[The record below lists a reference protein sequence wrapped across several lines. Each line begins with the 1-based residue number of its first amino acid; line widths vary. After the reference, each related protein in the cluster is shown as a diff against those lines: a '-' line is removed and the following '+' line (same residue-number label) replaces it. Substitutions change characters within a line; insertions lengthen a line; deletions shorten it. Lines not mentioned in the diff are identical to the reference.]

1 MDDTTSV
8 LFGLDDHRVL
18 DVVRVGDR
26 VVRVVIETIDREGAC
41 PACGVLSARVKD
53 RPLVRLR
60 DLPASGQRVEL
71 WCRRR
76 RLACREPA
84 CPRGS
89 FTQASAEVPARAR
102 VTARLR
108 QRLAAAI
115 AGSNR
120 AVADVASEHGVSWH
134 TAHNALV
141 AAAARWLPEPSPT
154 RVLGIDETRTRSVRW
169 ILEEAGA
176 HRVWRRSNPWM
187 TSFVD
192 ADPTCAGLLLGLA
205 PGRSGSCVRA
215 WLAEQT
221 PAFRDAVEL
230 VVIDPSAP
238 YASGIR
244 AALPQARIAVDKW
257 HLVRLANDMLTEVRQ
272 RVTREQH
279 GHRGTLEQPVWVH
292 RRMLLT
298 AGDRLSPR
306 QLARLRAVLASD
318 DPTGEIG
325 AAWAVKERLRMLLAE
340 SEPARIR
347 DALWR
352 FYDAAAAADMP
363 ETNRLA
369 STVETWWP
377 AILVALTEDVT
388 NARTE
393 GFNRIIKQTK
403 RVACG
408 FRNMDN
414 YQRRIMSHI
423 ALTRTRPEAAA

>member
-1 MDDTTSV
+1 MDETTSG
-8 LFGLDDHRVL
+8 LFGLGEDRVRG
-18 DVVRVGDR
+18 VVRVGDR
-26 VVRVVIETIDREGAC
+26 VVRVVIETVEREGAC
-41 PACGVLSARVKD
+41 PACGVLSARVKE

-60 DLPASGQRVEL
+60 DLPASGQRVQL

-84 CPRGS
+84 CPRLS
-89 FTQASAEVPARAR
+89 FTQVSAQVPARAR
-102 VTARLR
+102 LTVRLR
-108 QRLAAAI
+108 ERLAEAV

-120 AVADVASEHGVSWH
+120 AVTDVAAEHWVSWH

-141 AAAARWLPEPSPT
+141 VAAAHWLPEPSPT
-154 RVLGIDETRTRSVRW
+154 RVLGIDETRTRTVRW
-169 ILEEAGA
+169 ILEDVGA
-176 HRVWRRSNPWM
+176 HRVWRRSKPWM
-187 TSFVD
+187 TLFVD
-192 ADPTCAGLLLGLA
+192 AGPTRAGGLLGLA

-215 WLAEQT
+215 WLGEQSQ
-221 PAFRDAVEL
+221 AFRDAVEL

-279 GHRGTLEQPVWVH
+279 GHRGTLEQPAWVH

-325 AAWAVKERLRMLLAE
+325 AAWAVKERLRMLLAQAD
-340 SEPARIR
+340 PVRIR
-347 DALWR
+347 DALWG

-363 ETNRLA
+363 ETTRLA
-369 STVETWWP
+369 GTVETWWP
-377 AILVALTEDVT
+377 AVLVALTEDVT

>member
-8 LFGLDDHRVL
+8 LFGLGDHRVL

-26 VVRVVIETIDREGAC
+26 GVRGVIETIDRGGAC

-60 DLPASGQRVEL
+60 DLPASGQRVQL

-84 CPRGS
+84 CPRLS
-89 FTQASAEVPARAR
+89 FTQASAQVPARAR
-102 VTARLR
+102 VTTRLRARL
-108 QRLAAAI
+108 AEAI

-120 AVADVASEHGVSWH
+120 AVADVAAEHRVSWH
-134 TAHNALV
+134 TAHRALV
-141 AAAARWLPEPSPT
+141 AAAARWLPAPTPT
-154 RVLGIDETRTRSVRW
+154 RVLGIDETRARSVRW
-169 ILEEAGA
+169 ILEEADAGQ
-176 HRVWRRSNPWM
+176 RVWRRSDPWM

-192 ADPTCAGLLLGLA
+192 ADPIRAGVLLGLA

-215 WLAEQT
+215 WLGEQT

-244 AALPQARIAVDKW
+244 VALPNARIAVEKW
-257 HLVRLANDMLTEVRQ
+257 HLVRLANEAVTEARQ

-279 GHRGTLEQPVWVH
+279 GHRGTLAQPAWVH

-298 AGDRLSPR
+298 AGDRLSAR
-306 QLARLRAVLASD
+306 QRAWLRAVLASD

-325 AAWAVKERLRMLLAE
+325 AAW
-340 SEPARIR
+340 
-347 DALWR
+347 
-352 FYDAAAAADMP
+352 
-363 ETNRLA
+363 
-369 STVETWWP
+369 
-377 AILVALTEDVT
+377 VT
-388 NARTE
+388 SRTTQKTAARTTPSTTE
-393 GFNRIIKQTK
+393 SGLLRTVDF
-403 RVACG
+403 AC
-408 FRNMDN
+408 
-414 YQRRIMSHI
+414 QRTSAH
-423 ALTRTRPEAAA
+423 AA

>member
-26 VVRVVIETIDREGAC
+26 VVRVVIETIEPEGAC
-41 PACGVLSARVKD
+41 PACGVVSARVKD

-60 DLPASGQRVEL
+60 DLPAGGQRVEL

-84 CPRGS
+84 CPRLS
-89 FTQASAEVPARAR
+89 FTQASTQVPARAR
-102 VTARLR
+102 ITARLR
-108 QRLAAAI
+108 QQLAAAI

-120 AVADVASEHGVSWH
+120 AVADVAAEHGVSWH
-134 TAHNALV
+134 TAHKALV
-141 AAAARWLPEPSPT
+141 GAAARWLPQPTPT

-169 ILEEAGA
+169 ILEDAAGK
-176 HRVWRRSNPWM
+176 RVWRRSDPWM

-192 ADPTCAGLLLGLA
+192 ADPARAGVLLGLA
-205 PGRSGSCVRA
+205 PGRSGACVRA
-215 WLAEQT
+215 WLGEQT
-221 PAFRDAVEL
+221 SAFRDQVEL

-244 AALPQARIAVDKW
+244 AALPKARIAVDKW
-257 HLVRLANDMLTEVRQ
+257 HLVRLANEAVTEVRQ

-298 AGDRLSPR
+298 AGNRLSAR

-325 AAWAVKERLRMLLAE
+325 AAWAVKERLRMLLAQTDRD
-340 SEPARIR
+340 RIR

-363 ETNRLA
+363 ETTRLA
-369 STVETWWP
+369 TTVETWWP
-377 AILVALTEDVT
+377 AILVALTADVT

-393 GFNRIIKQTK
+393 GINRIIKQTK

-423 ALTRTRPEAAA
+423 ALTRTRPAAAA

>member
-1 MDDTTSV
+1 MDETTSV

-18 DVVRVGDR
+18 DVVRVAGR
-26 VVRVVIETIDREGAC
+26 VVRVVIETLEREGAC
-41 PACGVLSARVKD
+41 PACGVLSSRVKD

-84 CPRGS
+84 CPRLS
-89 FTQASAEVPARAR
+89 FTQVSVQVPARAR
-102 VTARLR
+102 LTARLR
-108 QRLAAAI
+108 EQLAQAI

-120 AVADVASEHGVSWH
+120 AVAEVAAEHGVSWH
-134 TAHNALV
+134 TAHRALI
-141 AAAARWLPEPSPT
+141 AAAARWLPKPTPT
-154 RVLGIDETRTRSVRW
+154 RVLGIDETRTRTVRW
-169 ILEEAGA
+169 ILEDVGA
-176 HRVWRRSNPWM
+176 HRVWRRSDPWM

-192 ADPTCAGLLLGLA
+192 ADPTRAGLLLGLA

-215 WLAEQT
+215 WLGEQT

-244 AALPQARIAVDKW
+244 AALPRARIAVDKW
-257 HLVRLANDMLTEVRQ
+257 HLVRLANEAVTEVRQ

-279 GHRGTLEQPVWVH
+279 GHRGTNEQPAWVH

-298 AGDRLSPR
+298 AGDRLSAR
-306 QLARLRAVLASD
+306 QRARLRAVLASD
-318 DPTGEIG
+318 DPTNEIG
-325 AAWAVKERLRMLLAE
+325 AAWAVKERLRMLLAQTDRD
-340 SEPARIR
+340 RIR

-363 ETNRLA
+363 ETTRLA
-369 STVETWWP
+369 STIEAWWP

-403 RVACG
+403 RVGCG

-423 ALTRTRPEAAA
+423 ALTRARPEAAA

>member
-1 MDDTTSV
+1 MDETTSV

-26 VVRVVIETIDREGAC
+26 VVRVVIETLEREGAC

-60 DLPASGQRVEL
+60 DLPASGQRVQL

-76 RLACREPA
+76 RLACRERD
-84 CPRGS
+84 CPRLS
-89 FTQASAEVPARAR
+89 FTQASAQVPARAR
-102 VTARLR
+102 VTTRLR
-108 QRLAAAI
+108 ERLAQAI

-120 AVADVASEHGVSWH
+120 AVAEVAAEHGVSWH
-134 TAHNALV
+134 TAHKALV
-141 AAAARWLPEPSPT
+141 AARWLPEPTPT
-154 RVLGIDETRTRSVRW
+154 RVLGIDETRTRTVRW
-169 ILEEAGA
+169 ILEDVGA
-176 HRVWRRSNPWM
+176 HRVWRRSDPWM

-192 ADPTCAGLLLGLA
+192 ADPTRAGLLLGLA

-215 WLAEQT
+215 WLGEQT

-244 AALPQARIAVDKW
+244 AGLPRARIAVDKW
-257 HLVRLANDMLTEVRQ
+257 HLVRLANEAVTEVRQ

-279 GHRGTLEQPVWVH
+279 GHRGTNEQPAWVH

-298 AGDRLSPR
+298 AGDRLSAR
-306 QLARLRAVLASD
+306 QRARLRAVLASD
-318 DPTGEIG
+318 DPTNEIG
-325 AAWAVKERLRMLLAE
+325 AAWAVKERLRMLLAQTDRD
-340 SEPARIR
+340 RIR

-363 ETNRLA
+363 ETTRLA
-369 STVETWWP
+369 STIEAWWP

-403 RVACG
+403 RVGCG

-423 ALTRTRPEAAA
+423 ALTRARPEAAA